1 MLHYINLMSIEE
13 SVNVKG
19 GSVVFFLGMEG
30 RHQNSRC
37 RRRLC
42 LGGWETLGAMSRLW
56 ENCENGRSGKMHW
69 TPGSVGFTKP
79 PELTSFFF
87 LQYGGD
93 AFFVERWNWPLAV
106 FFSQSFASWGSVGSY
121 GASATGS
128 RHHLVWDCDRRVAGW
143 NTSLDSEPA
152 AAATSRTWVLRNQLL
167 VQTEGIGRVL

>member
-1 MLHYINLMSIEE
+1 
-13 SVNVKG
+13 
-19 GSVVFFLGMEG
+19 MEG
-30 RHQNSRC
+30 RHHNSRC

-79 PELTSFFF
+79 PGIDFFF
-87 LQYGGD
+87 LPPVCSMEVWCH
-93 AFFVERWNWPLAV
+93 FCCEVKLAV
-106 FFSQSFASWGSVGSY
+106 FFFSQSFDSWGFVGSY

-128 RHHLVWDCDRRVAGW
+128 QHHLVWDCDRRVAGW

>member
-1 MLHYINLMSIEE
+1 
-13 SVNVKG
+13 
-19 GSVVFFLGMEG
+19 MEG
-30 RHQNSRC
+30 RHHNSRC

-79 PELTSFFF
+79 PAWILFSSSSMEVWCHFCWEVKPAA
-87 LQYGGD
+87 GP
-93 AFFVERWNWPLAV
+93 FFV
-106 FFSQSFASWGSVGSY
+106 QSFDSWGSVGSY

-128 RHHLVWDCDRRVAGW
+128 QHHLVWDCDGRVAGW

-167 VQTEGIGRVL
+167 VQTEGIGPVL